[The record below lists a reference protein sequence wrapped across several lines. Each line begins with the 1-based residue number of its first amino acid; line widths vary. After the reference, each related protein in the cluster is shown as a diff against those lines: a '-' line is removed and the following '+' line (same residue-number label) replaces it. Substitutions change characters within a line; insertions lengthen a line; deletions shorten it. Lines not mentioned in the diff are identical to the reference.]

1 MTYMTKAEQKQK
13 ISEFITRGE
22 DIDKREKTEF
32 AGVSQVKGNQFDA
45 WMSEISVFNER
56 YLKAHPLYSAIH
68 SAFFHRNTSRKSYQ
82 NMMGHLQALVNDS
95 DYWEEPQE
103 KKNTNPLTLQSN
115 EKGTQNSMTPI
126 IFISHRSIDAEVA
139 DMLKDYLVTTGIPN
153 DYIFCSSLPGN
164 DVNNVISREVKEKIA
179 NSSVN
184 IAILSNSYYES
195 AYCINEAGI
204 IWLQDPEVPAVVIG
218 LPEITH
224 NNMHGFLNSD
234 YKLRRLNNLNDI
246 SAIHD
251 AVHKAVN
258 IPAATLSVAT
268 EAGQKLSNRYKEFIS
283 QRESKSKTVAK
294 KSADAESE
302 DDQRPQPPLEQ
313 IKKLLS
319 NPNDWVEEDSR
330 YYHSLYP
337 QYTIVL
343 EEDREENGLWSEGNR
358 MFYHHL
364 QTDTAAYYGTIK
376 IFSNG
381 TQLFSCQSTDLDGHR
396 MTAPCPEMAFIP
408 YRNYSDPN
416 ICLRYYVTS
425 ELRYLLL
432 RFLEHHIGDANGRE
446 AQIATRRLLEVVLL
460 FDCKDDVENFVTYVS
475 RHLGSFDS
483 KVASQ
488 REPYI
493 ENETDT
499 AKKVFAQEIRNAQ
512 ALKEMQPEWIKFKTE
527 NEEW

>member
-1 MTYMTKAEQKQK
+1 MTKTEQKQK

-22 DIDKREKTEF
+22 EIGKKERTEF
-32 AGVSQVKGNQFDA
+32 GGISQVKGHQYET
-45 WMSEISVFNER
+45 WMSEINVFNER
-56 YLKAHPLYSAIH
+56 YLKLHPLYSDIH

-82 NMMGHLQALVNDS
+82 NMMGHLKALVNDS
-95 DYWEEPQE
+95 DYWEEKQE
-103 KKNTNPLTLQSN
+103 ETNKLNAVQPLM
-115 EKGTQNSMTPI
+115 KGTEKNMTPI

-184 IAILSNSYYES
+184 IAILSNSYYKS

-258 IPAATLSVAT
+258 VPAATLSVAT
-268 EAGQKLSNRYKEFIS
+268 EAGQKLSNRYITFIS
-283 QRESKSKTVAK
+283 QRESKNGTVAQK
-294 KSADAESE
+294 ATDDESE

-319 NPNDWVEEDSR
+319 NPNEWVEEDSR

-343 EEDREENGLWSEGNR
+343 EEDREENGLWREGNR

-376 IFSNG
+376 IFCNG

-432 RFLEHHIGDANGRE
+432 RFLEHHIGDANGKE

-460 FDCKDDVENFVTYVS
+460 FDCKDDVEDFVTYVS
-475 RHLGSFDS
+475 RHLGGFES
-483 KVASQ
+483 KVSSQ

-493 ENETDT
+493 ENETDI
-499 AKKVFAQEIRNAQ
+499 AQKGLAEEIRNSL
-512 ALKEMQPEWIKFKTE
+512 ALKEMQPEWEQFRVE
-527 NEEW
+527 NT

>member
-1 MTYMTKAEQKQK
+1 MTKAEQKQK

-22 DIDKREKTEF
+22 EIGKQEKTEF
-32 AGVSQVKGNQFDA
+32 AGVSQVKGPQYET
-45 WMSEISVFNER
+45 WMSEINIFNER
-56 YLKAHPLYSAIH
+56 YLKDHPLYSEIH

-82 NMMGHLQALVNDS
+82 NMMGHLQALINDT
-95 DYWEEPQE
+95 DYWGELQQDTESKQQTVIPVKKGIE
-103 KKNTNPLTLQSN
+103 KH
-115 EKGTQNSMTPI
+115 MTPI
-126 IFISHRSIDAEVA
+126 IFISHRSIDAEIA

-153 DYIFCSSLPGN
+153 NYIFCSSLPGN
-164 DVNNVISREVKEKIA
+164 DVNRVISREVKEKIA

-184 IAILSNSYYES
+184 IAILSSSYYES
-195 AYCINEAGI
+195 AYCTNEAGI
-204 IWLQDPEVPAVVIG
+204 IWLQDPEIPAVVIG
-218 LPEITH
+218 LPEIDH

-234 YKLRRLNNLNDI
+234 YKLRRLDNLNDI

-251 AVHKAVN
+251 SVHNAVN

-268 EAGQKLSNRYKEFIS
+268 EAGQKLSNRYKDFIS
-283 QRESKSKTVAK
+283 QRESKSRTGAE
-294 KSADAESE
+294 KSADDESE

-319 NPNDWVEEDSR
+319 NPDDWVEEDSR

-364 QTDTAAYYGTIK
+364 QTNTAAYYGTIK
-376 IFSNG
+376 IFCNG

-446 AQIATRRLLEVVLL
+446 AQIATRHLLEVVLL
-460 FDCKDDVENFVTYVS
+460 FDRQDDVEDFVTYVS
-475 RHLGSFDS
+475 RNLGGFDS

-499 AKKVFAQEIRNAQ
+499 AKKVLSQEIRNAQ

-527 NEEW
+527 NGEW

>member
-1 MTYMTKAEQKQK
+1 M
-13 ISEFITRGE
+13 
-22 DIDKREKTEF
+22 
-32 AGVSQVKGNQFDA
+32 
-45 WMSEISVFNER
+45 
-56 YLKAHPLYSAIH
+56 
-68 SAFFHRNTSRKSYQ
+68 
-82 NMMGHLQALVNDS
+82 
-95 DYWEEPQE
+95 
-103 KKNTNPLTLQSN
+103 
-115 EKGTQNSMTPI
+115 NS
-126 IFISHRSIDAEVA
+126 
-139 DMLKDYLVTTGIPN
+139 
-153 DYIFCSSLPGN
+153 
-164 DVNNVISREVKEKIA
+164 VISREVKEKIA

-184 IAILSNSYYES
+184 IAILSSSYYES
-195 AYCINEAGI
+195 AYCTNEAGI
-204 IWLQDPEVPAVVIG
+204 IWLQDPEIPAVVIG
-218 LPEITH
+218 LPEIDH

-234 YKLRRLNNLNDI
+234 YKLRRLDNLNDI

-251 AVHKAVN
+251 SVHTAVN
-258 IPAATLSVAT
+258 VPAATLSVAT
-268 EAGQKLSNRYKEFIS
+268 EAGQKLSNRYKEFIA
-283 QRESKSKTVAK
+283 QCESTSKTVAK
-294 KSADAESE
+294 KSADDESE
-302 DDQRPQPPLEQ
+302 DDQQPQPPLEQ

-319 NPNDWVEEDSR
+319 NPDDWVEEDSR

-396 MTAPCPEMAFIP
+396 MTAPCPEMTFIP

-425 ELRYLLL
+425 DLRYLLL

-446 AQIATRRLLEVVLL
+446 AQIATRRLLDVVLL
-460 FDCKDDVENFVTYVS
+460 FDDQDDVEDFVAYVS
-475 RHLGSFDS
+475 RHLGGFDS

-499 AKKVFAQEIRNAQ
+499 AKKVLSQEIRNAQ
-512 ALKEMQPEWIKFKTE
+512 ALKEMQPEWGNFRAE
-527 NEEW
+527 NF